1 MLIDSIGVSAQV
13 PSTPTKAVA
22 ANHSYTPASGA
33 SVASV
38 DETQLKAMVQDVNRV
53 LEQVA
58 SSLEFSLD
66 QQSGK
71 TVVKVVD
78 TNTQEVIRQIPSP
91 ELLAISHALDRVQ
104 GLLLKQKA

>member
-1 MLIDSIGVSAQV
+1 MLIDSIGVSAPV
-13 PSTPTKAVA
+13 ANTPAKTVA
-22 ANHSYTPASGA
+22 ANHSYAPASGA
-33 SVASV
+33 TV
-38 DETQLKAMVQDVNRV
+38 DEAQLKAVVQNANRA
-53 LEQVA
+53 LSQVA
-58 SSLEFSLD
+58 SNLEFSLD

-91 ELLAISHALDRVQ
+91 EMLEIAHALDRVQ